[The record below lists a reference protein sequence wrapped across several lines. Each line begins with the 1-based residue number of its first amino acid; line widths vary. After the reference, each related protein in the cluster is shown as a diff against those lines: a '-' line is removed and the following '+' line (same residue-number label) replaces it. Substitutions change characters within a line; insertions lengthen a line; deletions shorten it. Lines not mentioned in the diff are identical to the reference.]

1 MIKFCCFFQKFITNQ
16 TLVDIWS
23 PNSCFYMFFIFQV
36 VHESNEGARKME
48 RTEEMYYIQKTMTF
62 KTKVILSQILIKLN
76 LSLYQDNIF
85 PRDFNSKL
93 HLVQLDIRISYKQ
106 QLKLY
111 RNWKTKLVLK
121 VLKLS

>member
-1 MIKFCCFFQKFITNQ
+1 
-16 TLVDIWS
+16 
-23 PNSCFYMFFIFQV
+23 MFFIFQV

-85 PRDFNSKL
+85 PRDCNSKL
-93 HLVQLDIRISYKQ
+93 HLVQLGIRISYKQ

-111 RNWKTKLVLK
+111 RN
-121 VLKLS
+121 

>member
-1 MIKFCCFFQKFITNQ
+1 
-16 TLVDIWS
+16 
-23 PNSCFYMFFIFQV
+23 MFFISQV

-111 RNWKTKLVLK
+111 RNWKTKLVFK

>member
-1 MIKFCCFFQKFITNQ
+1 MLLYSF
-16 TLVDIWS
+16 
-23 PNSCFYMFFIFQV
+23 FQV

-62 KTKVILSQILIKLN
+62 KTKVILLSQILIKLN
-76 LSLYQDNIF
+76 LSSFQDIF

-93 HLVQLDIRISYKQ
+93 HLLQLNIRILYKQ

-111 RNWKTKLVLK
+111 RNWKTKLVFK